1 MLVNACKYRAT
12 RATLTSAA
20 ASSVSSARFTLH
32 HAQSSRFADQLL
44 HRSVSPSCMHVNRAE
59 AIAHTSHCTAVL
71 SHRRRPSGRSFTLSC
86 GLPAPLCNAAELSP
100 HCVAASDAR
109 IPSFVVEA
117 EAAFEQRV
125 IAENAFSVLR
135 ARGAR
140 ASHQSAA
147 LPLSS
152 CRFPMACAS
161 HSL

>member
-1 MLVNACKYRAT
+1 MLTEQKPLRT
-12 RATLTSAA
+12 RAIALRFFLTGAGLAA
-20 ASSVSSARFTLH
+20 
-32 HAQSSRFADQLL
+32 
-44 HRSVSPSCMHVNRAE
+44 E
-59 AIAHTSHCTAVL
+59 
-71 SHRRRPSGRSFTLSC
+71 SFTLSC
-86 GLPAPLCNAAELSP
+86 GLSAPLCNAAELSP

-152 CRFPMACAS
+152 CGFPMACAS
-161 HSL
+161 YSL